1 MENNCGG
8 RLRYKNMFSQEP
20 EETFALIKCFNTAE
34 REDELELSLSLIHSG
49 VASLVQCEG
58 GCV

>member
-1 MENNCGG
+1 
-8 RLRYKNMFSQEP
+8 MFSQEP